1 MSVSLCPDLCLPSS
15 VCMVISSADVVF
27 STFPKGFAPDG
38 RLVFGWAGLMNL
50 PLLSLDLGISKHDF

>member
-1 MSVSLCPDLCLPSS
+1 MECTYAMAAPKLPTTT
-15 VCMVISSADVVF
+15 METISADVVF